1 MKTVKPTHPFI
12 SKEAKNLWVLEIQS
26 EDDRIDTAY
35 ATLSM
40 NICTLA
46 KAITLNQK
54 GRNDPPYIIIACGTK
69 REMEAACA
77 AFQGEFLFTGKK

>member
-1 MKTVKPTHPFI
+1 MKTVKPKHPFI

-35 ATLSM
+35 VTLSM
-40 NICTLA
+40 HICTLA
-46 KAITLNQK
+46 ESITLNQK

-69 REMEAACA
+69 KEMEAACA
-77 AFQGEFLFTGKK
+77 SFEGKVLFGATK